1 MNTIFMLKFMT
12 CFGYFPHTMHDFRAT
27 VCCCYHVLNSLALSY
42 ACSVNVMAIHSE
54 LQDICNMAAKKDIE
68 KKVKLRE
75 FQRSVNQ
82 LLSTEDRD
90 YLFYAL
96 REYNTYKS
104 VAKLMLALN
113 SCLDTP
119 EKLDLLPYVR
129 DLIPKH
135 DKKKFDSLAP
145 YNRMAHPLALQMEQ
159 GRGTTGTATTPGET
173 AKSYTRA
180 STRVVNLQRP
190 SGTPLGFSI
199 RGGVEHNLGIYLSH
213 VDSFSLAEKS
223 GLKVGDQIVN
233 VNGIDFNRV
242 SHSSAVLVLK
252 SHDNL
257 RIEVKNT
264 GIMPGQ
270 KMDRNSILW

>member
-1 MNTIFMLKFMT
+1 M
-12 CFGYFPHTMHDFRAT
+12 
-27 VCCCYHVLNSLALSY
+27 
-42 ACSVNVMAIHSE
+42 
-54 LQDICNMAAKKDIE
+54 MAAKKDIE

-119 EKLDLLPYVR
+119 EKLDLLPYIR

-135 DKKKFDSLAP
+135 DRKKFDSLAP
-145 YNRMAHPLALQMEQ
+145 YNQMAHPLALQVEQ
-159 GRGTTGTATTPGET
+159 SHTTPTTKVGDT

-190 SGTPLGFSI
+190 PGTPLGFSI

-213 VDSFSLAEKS
+213 VDPFSLAEKS
-223 GLKVGDQIVN
+223 GLKVGDQIVK

>member
-1 MNTIFMLKFMT
+1 
-12 CFGYFPHTMHDFRAT
+12 
-27 VCCCYHVLNSLALSY
+27 
-42 ACSVNVMAIHSE
+42 
-54 LQDICNMAAKKDIE
+54 MAAKKDIE

-135 DKKKFDSLAP
+135 DKRKFDSLAP
-145 YNRMAHPLALQMEQ
+145 YTKMAHPVTVQLEQ
-159 GRGTTGTATTPGET
+159 SSSVKGKNGESVT
-173 AKSYTRA
+173 TRA
-180 STRVVNLQRP
+180 RTRVVNLQRP
-190 SGTPLGFSI
+190 PGTPLGFSI
-199 RGGVEHNLGIYLSH
+199 RGGMEHDLGIYLSH
-213 VDSFSLAEKS
+213 VDSLSLAEKA
-223 GLKVGDQIVN
+223 GMTVGDQIVN
-233 VNGIDFNRV
+233 VNGIDFRRV

-257 RIEVKNT
+257 RIEVKNR

-270 KMDRNSILW
+270 VVDRNSILW

>member
-1 MNTIFMLKFMT
+1 
-12 CFGYFPHTMHDFRAT
+12 
-27 VCCCYHVLNSLALSY
+27 
-42 ACSVNVMAIHSE
+42 
-54 LQDICNMAAKKDIE
+54 MAAKKDIE

-82 LLSTEDRD
+82 ILSTEDRD

-113 SCLDTP
+113 SCLDSP
-119 EKLDLLPYVR
+119 EKLDLLPYIR

-145 YNRMAHPLALQMEQ
+145 YSRMAHPVTVELEQ
-159 GRGTTGTATTPGET
+159 DHST
-173 AKSYTRA
+173 KSLKRRENVKA
-180 STRVVNLQRP
+180 STRVINLQRSP
-190 SGTPLGFSI
+190 GTSLGFSI
-199 RGGVEHNLGIYLSH
+199 RGGSEHDLGIYLSH
-213 VDSFSLAEKS
+213 VDPLSLAEKC
-223 GLKVGDQIVN
+223 GLKVGDQIMN
-233 VNGIDFNRV
+233 VNGIDFSRV

-257 RIEVKNT
+257 KIEVKNT

-270 KMDRNSILW
+270 KTDGNSILW

>member
-1 MNTIFMLKFMT
+1 
-12 CFGYFPHTMHDFRAT
+12 
-27 VCCCYHVLNSLALSY
+27 
-42 ACSVNVMAIHSE
+42 
-54 LQDICNMAAKKDIE
+54 MAAKKEIE

-75 FQRSVNQ
+75 FQRCVNQ
-82 LLSTEDRD
+82 LLSPEDRD

-145 YNRMAHPLALQMEQ
+145 YNRMAHPVAIQQEH
-159 GRGTTGTATTPGET
+159 GHTTKSKNGSET
-173 AKSYTRA
+173 AKGFVTESV
-180 STRVVNLQRP
+180 RVINLQRP
-190 SGTPLGFSI
+190 PGTPLGFSI
-199 RGGVEHNLGIYLSH
+199 RGGREHDLGVYLSH
-213 VDSFSLAEKS
+213 VDSLSLAEKS
-223 GLKVGDQIVN
+223 GLKVGDQIVK

-257 RIEVKNT
+257 RIEVKNR